1 MAIKCAILD
10 LVSAPPILYQLSDMI
25 AGATPTVS
33 TVIPTGSKEYT
44 VNLQN
49 IYIYIK
55 KNEQRTRQPNK
66 KGTCTV
72 HEKSCAQQRRQYN
85 SVR

>member
-1 MAIKCAILD
+1 MAIKCSILD
-10 LVSAPPILYQLSDMI
+10 LVSAPPVLYQLSDMI

-49 IYIYIK
+49 IY
-55 KNEQRTRQPNK
+55 
-66 KGTCTV
+66 
-72 HEKSCAQQRRQYN
+72 
-85 SVR
+85 